1 MKWEQNLNGTDWNIG
16 FIVVELNGNATNVAN
31 LKWCDSGGN
40 DSNDYDDNIDG
51 VWDQRLYYLWS
62 ANFWKPI

>member
-1 MKWEQNLNGTDWNIG
+1 M
-16 FIVVELNGNATNVAN
+16 VELNGNATNVAN

-51 VWDQRLYYLWS
+51 GLRVRSKIILFMECKLLK
-62 ANFWKPI
+62 ANIITLN